1 MYEILFKTAIT
12 FLVIYALIDILTRF
26 YRLLTPGNKQEGEL
40 FIVIK
45 VKNQENNLEC
55 IIRSVIWTFL
65 SRNGGTNVPNILVVD
80 LGSEDSTSLIA
91 QKLCDDYDFIFYT
104 TEKLSQM
111 EVNNFSS

>member
-12 FLVIYALIDILTRF
+12 FFVIYALIDILTRF
-26 YRLLTPGNKQEGEL
+26 YRFLTSENKQQGEL

-55 IIRSVIWTFL
+55 IIRSVIWNFL
-65 SRNGGTNVPNILVVD
+65 AHNGGTNVPNILIVD

-91 QKLCDDYDFIFYT
+91 EKLCDDYEFIFYT
-104 TEKLSQM
+104 TEEKYNELK
-111 EVNNFSS
+111 NIF